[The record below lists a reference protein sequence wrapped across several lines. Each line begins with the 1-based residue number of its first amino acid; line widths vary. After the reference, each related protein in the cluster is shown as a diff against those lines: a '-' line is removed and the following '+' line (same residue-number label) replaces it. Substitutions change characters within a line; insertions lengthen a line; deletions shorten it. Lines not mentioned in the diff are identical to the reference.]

1 MGLCW
6 QVNKLPNFEDK
17 IILSDGEFKRNEED
31 W

>member
-6 QVNKLPNFEDK
+6 QVNELPNLEDK
-17 IILSDGEFKRNEED
+17 IILSDGEFKGNEED